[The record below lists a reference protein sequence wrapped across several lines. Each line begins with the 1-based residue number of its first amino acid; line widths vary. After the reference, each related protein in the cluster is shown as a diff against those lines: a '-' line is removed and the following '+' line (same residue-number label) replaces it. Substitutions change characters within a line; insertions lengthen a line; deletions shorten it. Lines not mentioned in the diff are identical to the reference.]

1 MDRRD
6 FLKVLGGGVVSVMM
20 TGCVDAARHGG
31 GGGSG
36 GGRKPNFVVIFAD
49 DQGYQDMGC
58 FGSPL
63 IKTPNMDRMAKE
75 GMRFTDF
82 YSACSVCSPSR
93 AALLTGCY
101 PPRVGV
107 TGVLF
112 PRNNIGLS
120 SDEVTIADVLKG
132 EGYATACVGKWHLGH
147 LKEFLP
153 RQNGFDSYFGI
164 PYSNDM
170 TIDQKMT
177 LAGDVVLREG
187 MTAER
192 ISAEKPKK
200 NWVPL
205 MRNEEVVE
213 YPADQ
218 TTLTKRYTAE
228 AIGFIKSNKDKPF
241 FLYFPHTM
249 PHIPLFASEEFKG
262 TSARGLYGDVIE
274 EMDWSVGRILATLR
288 SEGIDEDTLVVYTSD
303 NGPWLSKKENGGCA
317 LPLRDGKF
325 STYEGG
331 MREPTVMRW
340 PGKIPAGK
348 ECSEVC
354 GTIDLL
360 PTLAKLA
367 GGKTPNDRVIDGKDI
382 WALMSGRKGA
392 KSPHDAYYYYRG
404 KTLEAV
410 REGKWKLRIAGKK
423 KQVELYDLEAD
434 IGEKNN
440 VADSNRKIVSRLKAK
455 MVQFDAELKANSRPV
470 GKVTV

>member
-1 MDRRD
+1 MNIHKIDRRC
-6 FLKVLGGGVVSVMM
+6 FLKCVGLGLAGLVLPVKAV
-20 TGCVDAARHGG
+20 AAKI
-31 GGGSG
+31 
-36 GGRKPNFVVIFAD
+36 RKPNFIVIFAD

-82 YSACSVCSPSR
+82 YSAASVCSPSR

-112 PRNNIGLS
+112 PRNDIGLS
-120 SDEVTIADVLKG
+120 SDEVTIADVLKDQ
-132 EGYATACVGKWHLGH
+132 GYATACVGKWHIGH

-153 RQNGFDSYFGI
+153 RQNGFDSYYGI

-177 LAGDVVLREG
+177 LADDVVLREG

-192 ISAEKPKK
+192 IKTEKPKR

-218 TTLTKRYTAE
+218 STLTKRYTAA
-228 AIGFIKSNKDKPF
+228 AIDFIKTNRGGPF

-249 PHIPLFASEEFKG
+249 PHIPLFASEKFKG

-274 EMDWSVGRILATLR
+274 EMDWSVGRILATLK
-288 SEGIDEDTLVVYTSD
+288 ELGIDDDTLVVYTSD

-325 STYEGG
+325 TTYEGG

-340 PGKIPAGK
+340 PGRVPAGK
-348 ECSEVC
+348 ECGEVC

-367 GGKTPNDRVIDGKDI
+367 GGEVPDDRVIDGKDI
-382 WALMSGRKGA
+382 WALMSGEAGA
-392 KSPHDAYYYYRG
+392 KSPHDAYYYYRARN
-404 KTLEAV
+404 LEAV
-410 REGKWKLRIAGKK
+410 RCGKWKLRITGKK
-423 KQVELYDLEAD
+423 KKVELYDLSAD
-434 IGEKNN
+434 ISEQNN
-440 VADSNRKIVSRLKAK
+440 VAGDNAEVVKRLGDKMRK
-455 MVQFDAELKANSRPV
+455 FDAQLKANCRPV
-470 GKVTV
+470 GKVES